1 MGGAAGRV
9 ESMKALLIG
18 LNLHVANSIAV
29 SLRVRWPDTQVVGA
43 ETGRQ
48 GLQDVSDLSPDL
60 IMVDTALPDVHWLEL
75 VERLRAASD
84 AVLVV
89 LAKEANDTE
98 LVAAL
103 EAGADDYFDPS
114 VNGRSLL
121 ARTGASVRRARGFAT
136 AGQPALRCGNLIVN
150 PEAFEV
156 RIDGEPLYLTP
167 TEFKVLHHLAR
178 SKGRVVTQQ
187 ALESMVWG
195 SRDQFSTD
203 CLRKYIRRLRQ
214 KLENAPNLGAEI
226 VTLPRIG
233 YKLVESR

>member
-1 MGGAAGRV
+1 
-9 ESMKALLIG
+9 MKALLIG
-18 LNLHVANSIAV
+18 LDLHVANSITV
-29 SLRVRWPDTQVVGA
+29 SLRARWPDTQVIGA
-43 ETGRQ
+43 DTGKQ
-48 GLQDVSDLSPDL
+48 GLRDVSDVVPDL

-89 LAKEANDTE
+89 LAREANDTE

-114 VNGRSLL
+114 VNGRSLI
-121 ARTGASVRRARGFAT
+121 ARTGASVRRAQGFAT
-136 AGQPALRCGNLIVN
+136 AGQSALRCGNLFVN
-150 PEAFEV
+150 PETFEV
-156 RIDGEPLYLTP
+156 CIDGQPLCLTP
-167 TEFKVLHHLAR
+167 TEFKLLHHLTR

-214 KLENAPNLGAEI
+214 KLETAPNLGVEI